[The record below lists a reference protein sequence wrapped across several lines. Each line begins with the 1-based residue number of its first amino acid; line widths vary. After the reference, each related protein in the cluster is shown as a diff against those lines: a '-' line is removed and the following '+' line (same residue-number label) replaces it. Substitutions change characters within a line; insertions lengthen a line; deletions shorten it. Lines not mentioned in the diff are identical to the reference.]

1 MALLDKLAC
10 EQLERAAKSVRKE
23 GRKWVEVRPRFE
35 YQEQANFQELHAEP
49 PALSE
54 ELASEV
60 RQLQDEYDRLIDT
73 RKTRSS
79 AFWSDRPPA
88 RESQPGCP
96 AGNKESDNGCPW
108 PG

>member
-1 MALLDKLAC
+1 VYIGDMALLDELAC
-10 EQLERAAKSVRKE
+10 EKLEHAAKSVRKE
-23 GRKWVEVRPRFE
+23 MRPRFE
-35 YQEQANFQELHAEP
+35 YQEQAKFQQLHAEP

-79 AFWSDRPPA
+79 AFWSDRPPG
-88 RESQPGCP
+88 EGKP
-96 AGNKESDNGCPW
+96 AGMPFGK
-108 PG
+108 

>member
-1 MALLDKLAC
+1 VYIGDMALLDELAC
-10 EQLERAAKSVRKE
+10 EKLEHAAKSVRKE

-35 YQEQANFQELHAEP
+35 YQEQAKFQQLHAEP

-79 AFWSDRPPA
+79 AFWSDRPPG
-88 RESQPGCP
+88 EGKP
-96 AGNKESDNGCPW
+96 AGMPCGK
-108 PG
+108 